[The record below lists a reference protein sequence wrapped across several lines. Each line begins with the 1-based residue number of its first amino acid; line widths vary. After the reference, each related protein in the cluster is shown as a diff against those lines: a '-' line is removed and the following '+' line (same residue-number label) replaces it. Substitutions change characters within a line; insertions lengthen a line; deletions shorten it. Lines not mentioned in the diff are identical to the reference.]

1 MNKEE
6 AEEKLKQS
14 SEYIKKLINKLDDG
28 SIDDVETKILEEY
41 LDFVSIIQKNNQ

>member
-6 AEEKLKQS
+6 TEEKLRQAS
-14 SEYIKKLINKLDDG
+14 DYIKGLIDKLNQG
-28 SIDDVETKILEEY
+28 TIDDVETKILEEY